1 MENLDK
7 TMFTSN
13 EDDLQKIYDEEA
25 NKLHANQFKIDIL
38 KRISIEDFSKNLS
51 ETSRKNIEK
60 ALLAVRIRDH
70 ITLDNGQ
77 KVLGNLN

>member
-7 TMFTSN
+7 TMFTNN
-13 EDDLQKIYDEEA
+13 EDDLQQIYGEEA

-38 KRISIEDFSKNLS
+38 KRIVVEDFSKNLS
-51 ETSRKNIEK
+51 ETSKENIEK

-70 ITLDNGQ
+70 ITIDNGQ
-77 KVLGNLN
+77 KILGN